1 LLLVVLL
8 GVSDPLTAEE
18 AAVTLVSAG
27 GNIPLAT
34 FEQFERHGRIQ
45 CEKIGTNYSFGHL

>member
-18 AAVTLVSAG
+18 AAVTLVPAG
-27 GNIPLAT
+27 GNIPLPS
-34 FEQFERHGRIQ
+34 FEPFERHGRIQ
-45 CEKIGTNYSFGHL
+45 CEKIGTNYIFGYL